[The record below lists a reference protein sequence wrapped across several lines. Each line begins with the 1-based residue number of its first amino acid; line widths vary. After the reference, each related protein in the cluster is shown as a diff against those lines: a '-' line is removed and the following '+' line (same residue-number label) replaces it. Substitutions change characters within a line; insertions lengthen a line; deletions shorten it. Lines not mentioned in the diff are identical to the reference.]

1 MLLPACDIYVTDATT
16 TSIKLK
22 IDFAVD
28 CRDVDIYCAA
38 CRLKKTTMAAA
49 TLCVTAP
56 HLAGQQQQQQEP
68 FDACAHE
75 LDG

>member
-38 CRLKKTTMAAA
+38 CRLKKTTTAAA
-49 TLCVTAP
+49 TLCVTAH
-56 HLAGQQQQQQEP
+56 HLAGQQQQQEP
-68 FDACAHE
+68 LDARAHE